1 MKRKTILLALLALL
15 SLALVPSCSQVS
27 TKRKVVLTIP
37 THPWEKITGK
47 KMWYTLK
54 WTDGK
59 EQKTIHVN
67 QDQRS
72 VPVEVETG
80 RTVLA
85 VAYPLGDMSPF
96 GAALTPDER
105 KTELVLTQEEGYLA
119 SLLSDLDPNMVG
131 TLNYGLILDSI
142 LEKTDDVRKIDDVSL
157 LRDIQNGDLT
167 QQTIKVCE
175 AHTVGPFALSNGM
188 WESEFLRDP
197 CIVVLDGM
205 AEQISL
211 PAGVFRY
218 LNNEDNMVLVLI
230 VDREGSFYSYLKGSL
245 L

>member
-1 MKRKTILLALLALL
+1 MKRKTFFLVLVVLL
-15 SLALVPSCSQVS
+15 SLSLVSSCSQLS

-47 KMWYTLK
+47 RMWYTLK
-54 WTDGK
+54 WTDG
-59 EQKTIHVN
+59 EELKTVHLN
-67 QDQRS
+67 QDQRTFS
-72 VPVEVETG
+72 VEVQTG
-80 RTVLA
+80 RTVMA

-96 GAALTPDER
+96 GAALTPDEG
-105 KTELVLTQEEGYLA
+105 KTELVLTQEEGYLV
-119 SLLSDLDPNMVG
+119 SLLSDLDADMVG
-131 TLNYGLILDSI
+131 ELNYGLILDSI

-167 QQTIKVCE
+167 EETIKVCE
-175 AHTVGPFALSNGM
+175 TYTVGPFALSNGV

-197 CIVVLDGM
+197 CIVVQESM

-218 LNNEDNMVLVLI
+218 LNVEDNMVLVLI
-230 VDREGSFYSYLKGSL
+230 VDREGNFYSYLKSSL